1 VRRDWIDIV
10 LACFAAGTLATH
22 AASQDA
28 NAPAERVSADALAGE
43 SQPETAQ
50 PDTGTG
56 SLDEPFVFGPFTE
69 ALDIT
74 AFVEYVA
81 ETLNIN
87 ISRDSTLAGQVAFNS
102 GVEITKRDLLPLLDA
117 RLEEL
122 GYTITLDSMGFY
134 TIIKSD
140 KVPLGGPETTKF
152 ISTPGVR
159 PSSLR
164 TTISTQLGIS
174 TQPGGQ
180 QVGGVRISYED
191 ELGVIIMTDSPR
203 RIAAVESLVEAFIE
217 QRASLV
223 TRTIPLTHIS
233 APQAKQRA
241 EQLLA
246 GETNTNPLNQFN
258 QGDPS
263 QLNNNQTSGSGSLSN
278 RLTVDASGNNLI
290 FRGLEAEFEEI
301 RSIIEAVDMPSQL
314 TPKVYY
320 TGSSTRAV
328 AEFAE
333 KNGLGEVDI
342 MSTSTSTNS
351 NQQNFFRQQ
360 QQQNNFQNLG
370 ADEPEISGGSRML
383 VDEGRGRVI
392 YFATPQQ
399 QDIFATLVEQFDAE
413 DEEIVVETYKLEY
426 ADAEEVADILQA
438 LIERTRPQT
447 GPSTFLPTSNQNQ
460 PRTFVFPNGTN
471 NEQADESD
479 VAGFN
484 PDPETSFVIA
494 DVGNNQIIITSPRS
508 QQKEFAQLIERVDLR
523 RAQVYI
529 EAIIVA
535 VSDTDSFRLA
545 IESQFLDLNGSDE
558 GGGLR
563 TNFGLSAL
571 DVFTNSTTVAT
582 GLGGFTGALINDDFI
597 PLIINATET
606 DSNSRVVATPQLLVD
621 DNSEA
626 TVLTSQEVPYQST
639 SRTDVS
645 ELTSFEFVTAETS
658 LTVTPQISAGGT
670 IRMDYEILLEAF
682 NGTALEGAPPPKQTN
697 NIAGESVTVPSDS
710 TVVIGG
716 LVLESEGE
724 TIIKVPLF
732 GDIPWVG
739 HLFKDTN
746 TDGRKTTLYV
756 FLKPRVLRDPSWRD
770 HRLLTR
776 GPQQASGLEYDI
788 PELPPIMMEST
799 YVNPSS
805 VPQLND
811 DGTPRI
817 GLPSETDPNIDQQ
830 DLKREDD

>member
-1 VRRDWIDIV
+1 MRRDWIDIV

-28 NAPAERVSADALAGE
+28 NDPAEAVNNSPQTTD
-43 SQPETAQ
+43 SQPESGGA
-50 PDTGTG
+50 DSGAG
-56 SLDEPFVFGPFTE
+56 SLDEPFVFGPFTD

-87 ISRDSTLAGQVAFNS
+87 ISRDSSLAGQVAFNS

-134 TIIKSD
+134 TIIKTDS
-140 KVPLGGPETTKF
+140 VPLGGPETTKF

-164 TTISTQLGIS
+164 NTISTQLGIAV
-174 TQPGGQ
+174 Q
-180 QVGGVRISYED
+180 QGNQQTGGVRISYED

-203 RIAAVESLVEAFIE
+203 RIAAVESLVEAYIQ

-246 GETNTNPLNQFN
+246 NDTNSSNQLNQFQNDPN
-258 QGDPS
+258 QF
-263 QLNNNQTSGSGSLSN
+263 NNNQTNGSGSLSN

-301 RSIIEAVDMPSQL
+301 RMLIEAVDMPSQL

-333 KNGLGEVDI
+333 KNGLGEVDF
-342 MSTSTSTNS
+342 MTTSNSTTN

-360 QQQNNFQNLG
+360 QQQNNFQNFG
-370 ADEPEISGGSRML
+370 NDEEVISGGSRML

-399 QDIFATLVEQFDAE
+399 QEIFATLVEQFGAE

-447 GPSTFLPTSNQNQ
+447 ESSTFLPGGNNNAQ
-460 PRTFVFPNGTN
+460 RTFVFPNGVN
-471 NEQADESD
+471 NDQSEESE

-484 PDPETSFVIA
+484 PDPESSFVIA
-494 DVGNNQIIITSPRS
+494 DVGNNQVIITSPRS
-508 QQKEFAQLIERVDLR
+508 QQNEFAQLIERIDLR

-545 IESQFLDLNGSDE
+545 IESQFLDLNGDGE

-571 DVFTNSTTVAT
+571 DVFTNSTSVAT
-582 GLGGFTGALINDDFI
+582 GLGGFTGALIDDEFV
-597 PLIINATET
+597 PFIINATQT

-621 DNSEA
+621 DNSMA
-626 TVLTSQEVPYQST
+626 TVLTSQEVPYQTTVASDI
-639 SRTDVS
+639 SERT
-645 ELTSFEFVTAETS
+645 TFEFVTAETS

-697 NIAGESVTVPSDS
+697 NITGESVTVPSDA

-716 LVLESEGE
+716 LVLDSEGE

-732 GDIPWVG
+732 GDIPVVG
-739 HLFKDTN
+739 HLFRDTN

-756 FLKPRVLRDPSWRD
+756 FLKPRVLRDPSWHD
-770 HRLLTR
+770 YRLLTR
-776 GPQQASGLEYDI
+776 GPQQASGIEYDI
-788 PELPPIMMEST
+788 PELPPVMMEST
-799 YVNPSS
+799 YVNKNATPRT
-805 VPQLND
+805 ND

-817 GLPSETDPNIDQQ
+817 GLPSETDPNLNQQ